1 VIKVVTPRLAFVAAS
16 SLGEEVVEVA
26 EVAVV
31 AIGKAGYSRE
41 PCSQRLFGCLHERSF
56 LIE

>member
-26 EVAVV
+26 EVAVMTGMEGV
-31 AIGKAGYSRE
+31 E
-41 PCSQRLFGCLHERSF
+41 QN
-56 LIE
+56 